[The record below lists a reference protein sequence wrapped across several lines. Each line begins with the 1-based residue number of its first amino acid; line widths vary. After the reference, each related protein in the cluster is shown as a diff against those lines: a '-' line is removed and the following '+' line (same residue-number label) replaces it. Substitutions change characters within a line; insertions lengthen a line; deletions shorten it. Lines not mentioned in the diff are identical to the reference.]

1 MKRTLLLNSNG
12 EPLQFMDGIRAIRL
26 LIRGRAEVAN
36 GLTGNPSFWED
47 VIVTPSK
54 NFRLPAIVKLNTYV
68 NIHRISKKPPRFQKK
83 VLFNRDAWSCQY
95 CGKTLCYNSLSVDH
109 ILPVSRGGRTSWKN
123 CVAACTSCNMRK
135 GSKTPEEAGMKL
147 RSYPVEPSL
156 EHFWDI
162 PRSSLWHNDWDVFMS
177 TQS

>member
-36 GLTGNPSFWED
+36 GLTGDPSFWED
-47 VIVTPSK
+47 IVATPSRD
-54 NFRLPAIVKLNTYV
+54 FRLPAILKLRSYV
-68 NIHRISKKPPRFQKK
+68 NIHKHTRKSPRFQKK
-83 VLFNRDAWSCQY
+83 VLFNRDGWSCQY
-95 CGKTLCYNSLSVDH
+95 CGKTLCYSSLSVDH
-109 ILPVSRGGRTSWKN
+109 VVPVSRGGRTSWKN
-123 CVAACTSCNMRK
+123 CVAACTVCNMRK

-147 RSYPVEPSL
+147 RSFPTEPSL

-162 PRSSLWHNDWDVFMS
+162 PRSSLWHNDWSVFVS
-177 TQS
+177 SSN